1 MAGPI
6 LVTGATGTVGGEL
19 VGQLTA
25 AGYEVRAAVHTPTRA
40 RRLGGRGITAVAL
53 DYDDPG
59 TWGAALSGVEGVFF
73 VGWAGPGFA
82 DLSARFAA
90 AAQRAGAQR
99 LVKLSAYGADFAPE
113 FLIARHHCESERAIE
128 ATGIAYTHLR
138 PNVFMQNLINY
149 YGESIRR
156 DGSFSLAQGDAGV
169 SFIDVRDV
177 AAVAV
182 QTLTLR
188 GHEGRAYTLTGS
200 ERLTYH
206 DAAQLISEASG
217 RRVTYLPISTAVAAR
232 RSRNAGRIAFLLEI
246 EATMDAFARS
256 NGFARIT
263 DTVTRITGRKPITF
277 AQFARDFAA
286 AFTPQEVPS

>member
-156 DGSFSLAQGDAGV
+156 DGSSPSRRATPGSASSTSATWPRSPSRPSPSGG
-169 SFIDVRDV
+169 
-177 AAVAV
+177 
-182 QTLTLR
+182 TR
-188 GHEGRAYTLTGS
+188 GGPTPSPGPRGS
-200 ERLTYH
+200 PT
-206 DAAQLISEASG
+206 
-217 RRVTYLPISTAVAAR
+217 T
-232 RSRNAGRIAFLLEI
+232 
-246 EATMDAFARS
+246 
-256 NGFARIT
+256 
-263 DTVTRITGRKPITF
+263 TR
-277 AQFARDFAA
+277 
-286 AFTPQEVPS
+286 PS